1 MDIDVDA
8 IRDQLERDS
17 VVRDSLKEENVNLEK
32 KVRVLTGLLNKIH
45 STLPLDGARKAL
57 LRRPTSVPVS

>member
-57 LRRPTSVPVS
+57 LRRTTSVPVS

>member
-1 MDIDVDA
+1 MDIDVDS

-17 VVRDSLKEENVNLEK
+17 VIRDGLKEENASLEK

-45 STLPLDGARKAL
+45 STLPSEGALEASLRQPALD
-57 LRRPTSVPVS
+57 PVL